1 MKKTIFLFSLMF
13 TLVLGAFAQNANINK
28 ADRALKEGNLVEA
41 KQFIDEAAADEKTA
55 NDPRMKYTRAQI
67 YQAISTD
74 ENFSASEQ
82 ESARNLAIELYDQL
96 IATEKENTT
105 YYILA
110 NEGKNNFY
118 GIFFNQG
125 VELFNQDEYEQA
137 ATYFQLASQIVPDDT
152 TAILYAGYS
161 AQNSDNWP
169 VAKDSYE
176 KLVALGSTDM
186 TVFRT
191 LVYIYRAIDPDAEKA
206 LATINKAREIDP
218 GNADLTREMVN
229 ILIEMERL
237 DEALAEME
245 AAVKVDPNNDVYH
258 LNIGILYD
266 NKGDFEKAMVSYNK
280 ALEIAPENFEANFNV
295 GAIYY
300 NKGAELIQ
308 TANNMDLDEYQEK
321 GKALEDEAKKEFE
334 KALPFLEKA
343 NKAKPDDV
351 QTIQTLVT
359 VYGQLGNTAKV
370 EEMSARLEALLGDG

>member
-1 MKKTIFLFSLMF
+1 MKKPILLFSLMF

-28 ADRALKEGNLVEA
+28 ADRSFKEGNLTEA
-41 KQFIDEAAADEKTA
+41 KQFIDEAAVDEKTA

-67 YQAISTD
+67 YQAISTS
-74 ENFSASEQ
+74 ENFSPAEQ

-96 IATEKENTT
+96 IASEKENTT
-105 YYILA
+105 YSILA

-125 VELFNQDEYEQA
+125 VDLFNENEYEQA
-137 ATYFQLASQIVPDDT
+137 TTYFELASQIVPDDT
-152 TAILYAGYS
+152 VSILYAGYS
-161 AQNSDNWP
+161 AQNSENWP
-169 VAKDSYE
+169 VAKNAYE
-176 KLVALGSTDM
+176 KLVALGTRDL

-191 LVYIYRAIDPDAEKA
+191 LVYIYRGVEPDATKA
-206 LATINKAREIDP
+206 LAIINKARELYP
-218 GNADLTREMVN
+218 GDSDLTREMVN
-229 ILIEMERL
+229 ILIEMGRM
-237 DEALAEME
+237 DEALSEME
-245 AAVKVDPNNDVYH
+245 SAVKVDPNNDVYH

-280 ALEIAPENFEANFNV
+280 ALELAPDNFEANFNV

-308 TANNMDLDEYQEK
+308 TANNMDLDEYQQK

-334 KALPFLEKA
+334 KSLPFLEKA
-343 NKAKPDDV
+343 NKARPDDV

-370 EEMSARLEALLGDG
+370 QEMTARLEALLGDG